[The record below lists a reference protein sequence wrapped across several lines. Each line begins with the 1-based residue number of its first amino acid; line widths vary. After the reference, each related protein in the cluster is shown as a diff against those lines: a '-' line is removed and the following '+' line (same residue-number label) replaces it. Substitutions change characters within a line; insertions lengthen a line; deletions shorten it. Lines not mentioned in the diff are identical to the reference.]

1 MIVHLYSD
9 CAPEAHLYW
18 INLDIDKIRLNPKL
32 IYSFLEAHV
41 CISNDAAGA
50 QLLIISCI

>member
-9 CAPEAHLYW
+9 CAPEANSYW
-18 INLDIDKIRLNPKL
+18 INLDIYKIRLNPKL
-32 IYSFLEAHV
+32 IYDCLEAHV